1 MGLLEKK
8 KDYKERAKNYHE
20 KEDKL
25 KLFKQK
31 AELKNQDEFYFKMLK
46 SKKNEDGKI
55 EMDSDDSDFD
65 EKEFRAA
72 LKTENYN
79 IVKLQKSIV
88 ERVFICLN
96 IENWQT

>member
-88 ERVFICLN
+88 ERVFICLK
-96 IENWQT
+96 IEN

>member
-1 MGLLEKK
+1 LEKK

-88 ERVFICLN
+88 ERVFICLK
-96 IENWQT
+96 IEN

>member
-8 KDYKERAKNYHE
+8 KDYKARAKNYHE

-96 IENWQT
+96 IEN

>member
-8 KDYKERAKNYHE
+8 KDYKQRAKNYHE

-88 ERVFICLN
+88 ERVFICLK

>member
-8 KDYKERAKNYHE
+8 KDYKQRAKNYHE

-96 IENWQT
+96 IEN

>member
-1 MGLLEKK
+1 
-8 KDYKERAKNYHE
+8 
-20 KEDKL
+20 
-25 KLFKQK
+25 
-31 AELKNQDEFYFKMLK
+31 MLK

-72 LKTENYN
+72 LKTENYS

-88 ERVFICLN
+88 EKVFIHLK
-96 IENWQT
+96 IENR

>member
-1 MGLLEKK
+1 
-8 KDYKERAKNYHE
+8 
-20 KEDKL
+20 
-25 KLFKQK
+25 
-31 AELKNQDEFYFKMLK
+31 MLK

-88 ERVFICLN
+88 EKVFIHLK
-96 IENWQT
+96 IENR